1 MSPLRGRGG
10 GAHKFSGGR
19 TIEVYPAEKIY
30 EEAAFLGYYL
40 HWSREEVLGMNHL
53 ERLRWCR
60 EVSRINTKLNDE
72 DKPENIF
79 EQI

>member
-1 MSPLRGRGG
+1 M
-10 GAHKFSGGR
+10 A
-19 TIEVYPAEKIY
+19 VYPAEKIY

-40 HWSREEVLGMNHL
+40 HWSREEVLSMNHL

-60 EVSRINTKLNDE
+60 EVSRINSQLNNE
-72 DKPENIF
+72 EKRENIF